1 MSTETSTSEEI
12 MVCKD
17 KASLFLMVVPRG
29 DSSVYH
35 CAFFSIKSDVLG
47 VARMNCDPSVFS
59 DDIHWELVKS
69 KFNMAA

>member
-1 MSTETSTSEEI
+1 MSTETSTSETI
-12 MVCKD
+12 MVRKD
-17 KASLFLMVVPRG
+17 KATLFLMVLLGG

-35 CAFFSIKSDVLG
+35 CAFFSIERDVLV
-47 VARMNCDPSVFS
+47 VARINCDPGVFS